1 MQGLPIPATRRT
13 PERRLTSSL
22 QHADAIAKHSAPW
35 HTAPVGRWK
44 ANHHVPV
51 WSSIRQVHPCKFWS
65 KQAGQPARAPIQES
79 IAAEDVQSQLLKQ
92 LVEDTLRQETWD
104 GSMEQTAERLDAVL
118 NDCVRTVYPP
128 KSRPDDR
135 LFTQPTYQLK
145 LKNMW
150 AVYADYKRAR
160 VATMGNILHK
170 WKLLTT
176 FHKASKLFRE
186 HAKLAKRTKITRVA
200 GELAEASAKGDQRG
214 IWQGAKKLAPWK
226 PRTKMSIRGPEGTI
240 LSPEEQLQALL
251 DYSTRKFCHGDP
263 EISEHRMHAD
273 FTLTEQEVERLVSKT
288 PLRKAVPESVAPS
301 AVWKL
306 CAASI
311 SQVIVHALRSS
322 WGAAQP
328 ALIPQHWKDSQL
340 VWIAKPNKDPSKPQ
354 GYRPIELSHPLA
366 KSLNKLVRERLQP
379 YLESKLRHLPQ
390 FAYTNGRGVLDA
402 LLRVHSHLRSARQLS
417 LQGRA
422 SIYALHQGRRANPCV
437 GGLSFSLDLE
447 GAFDSVPRPKLA
459 ESLRRLGVPE
469 DLIDLAMEFYSNAR
483 YHTHIGE
490 HKGHVTT
497 TCGIKQGC
505 TLAPYLFV
513 AHTLAILEDIQVRVG
528 GDWVQTCMTFF
539 ADDALGCWHI
549 HSLPELRKAFAD
561 IQVIIDVFN
570 EQGMTLSNDKSVV
583 LYDLQGR
590 DAGRF
595 LARRKVRKHQQ
606 QHFLFRQRGQNL
618 WVPIKKSH
626 EYLGTIIA
634 YRDAQSKTVTHRLKK
649 ARGQY
654 SQLRKTINST
664 RIVSNRPRYQVWR
677 AGVLSAATYGLLS
690 VGVTSTSKR
699 SLQAMASRQMRA
711 IARRP
716 AHLTH
721 LTNAQVRQALNAE
734 EPLAAL
740 HAQGEKYLQ
749 RLHEVARLQPDDIRG
764 QESSRLQLAYALS
777 TLQVEPEPPAGGLPT
792 EAPEAS
798 QFRCQHCHKKYDSL
812 TSLKKHMAISHKVKF
827 TQCVAFDP
835 ARHAIGNL
843 PQCAFC
849 HRKFDSWHA
858 LKQHIQRLNCP
869 ILMQQVGLS
878 EAVPSGSSLEVRPS
892 VAGRQ
897 PGHEDPDIQACIGE
911 KGWQALLDSPHAQ
924 HFRQHCSLCNRWIKD
939 PTALKRHLKQT
950 HGNLWA
956 LVAPELE
963 AKCAEVKHQLSRDG
977 TCPWCERTSYS
988 RHYHQCNVI
997 FQSALLGLLHGR
1009 QRDGRLREL
1018 ATGPS
1023 GSTRTTGD
1031 NGSEAAPR
1039 EQLSGRT
1046 TKQEGQAH
1054 KTGRQGWRPGSPPT
1068 ADWERGDHASVTMSA
1083 ARGCIEPHQAGD
1095 IPHTAPSTKRP
1106 RRCAQGAVQRRH
1118 SVARQEEQRG
1128 ASTGP
1133 SARSSLDCFWP
1144 KHRPGSNSSPKTKQ
1158 Q

>member
-1 MQGLPIPATRRT
+1 
-13 PERRLTSSL
+13 
-22 QHADAIAKHSAPW
+22 
-35 HTAPVGRWK
+35 
-44 ANHHVPV
+44 
-51 WSSIRQVHPCKFWS
+51 
-65 KQAGQPARAPIQES
+65 
-79 IAAEDVQSQLLKQ
+79 
-92 LVEDTLRQETWD
+92 
-104 GSMEQTAERLDAVL
+104 
-118 NDCVRTVYPP
+118 
-128 KSRPDDR
+128 
-135 LFTQPTYQLK
+135 
-145 LKNMW
+145 
-150 AVYADYKRAR
+150 
-160 VATMGNILHK
+160 
-170 WKLLTT
+170 
-176 FHKASKLFRE
+176 
-186 HAKLAKRTKITRVA
+186 
-200 GELAEASAKGDQRG
+200 
-214 IWQGAKKLAPWK
+214 
-226 PRTKMSIRGPEGTI
+226 MSIRGPEGTI

-251 DYSTRKFCHGDP
+251 DHSTRKFCHGDP
-263 EISEHRMHAD
+263 YISEHRMTMD
-273 FTLTEQEVERLVSKT
+273 FTVTEQEVERLISKT

-306 CAASI
+306 CAESV
-311 SQVIVHALRSS
+311 SQVIVHALRSC
-322 WGAAQP
+322 WGAEMP

-354 GYRPIELSHPLA
+354 GYRPIGLSHPLA
-366 KSLNKLVRERLQP
+366 KSLNKLVRERLRP
-379 YLESKLRHLPQ
+379 YLESKLQHLPQ

-402 LLRVHSHLRSARQLS
+402 LLRVHSHLRNARLLS

-422 SIYALHQGRRANPCV
+422 SIYELHQGRRANPCV

-459 ESLRRLGVPE
+459 ESLRRLTAPE
-469 DLIDLAMEFYSNAR
+469 DLIHLAMEFYSDAR
-483 YHTHIGE
+483 YHTRVGE

-513 AHTLAILEDIQVRVG
+513 AHTLAILEDIQARVG
-528 GDWVQTCMTFF
+528 GDWVQTCVTFF
-539 ADDALGCWHI
+539 ADDALGCWNI
-549 HSLPELRKAFAD
+549 HSLSELRKAFAD
-561 IQVIIDVFN
+561 IQAIIDVFN

-583 LYDLQGR
+583 LYDLRGR
-590 DAGRF
+590 DAGKF

-606 QHFLFRQRGQNL
+606 QHFHFHQRGQDL

-654 SQLRKTINST
+654 SQLRKTINSA
-664 RIVSNRPRYQVWR
+664 RIVSNRPRYHVWR

-690 VGVTSTSKR
+690 VGVTGASKR

-716 AHLTH
+716 AHVSH

-749 RLHEVARLQPDDIRG
+749 KLNEVARLQPDDIRG
-764 QESSRLQLAYALS
+764 QESSRQQLEYALS
-777 TLQVEPEPPAGGLPT
+777 TLLPEPEPPTGGMPT
-792 EAPEAS
+792 EAPEAGRF
-798 QFRCQHCHKKYDSL
+798 QCQQCHKKYDSL

-827 TQCVAFDP
+827 TQCVDFDP

-843 PQCAFC
+843 PQ
-849 HRKFDSWHA
+849 FDTWHA
-858 LKQHIQRLNCP
+858 LKQHIQRLNCQ
-869 ILMQQVGLS
+869 ILMQQVGLTG
-878 EAVPSGSSLEVRPS
+878 AVAPGASLEVRPS

-897 PGHEDPDIQACIGE
+897 PGHEDPDIQTCVE
-911 KGWQALLDSPHAQ
+911 KNGWTALLDSPHAQ

-950 HGNLWA
+950 HGDLWDS
-956 LVAPELE
+956 VAPALE
-963 AKCAEVKHQLSRDG
+963 AKCAEVKQQLTRDG

-997 FQSALLGLLHGR
+997 FQSALLGLLHDR

-1018 ATGPS
+1018 ATGPN
-1023 GSTRTTGD
+1023 GPTRTTRD

-1046 TKQEGQAH
+1046 TQQEGQAN
-1054 KTGRQGWRPGSPPT
+1054 KTGRPGSRPKPRQ
-1068 ADWERGDHASVTMSA
+1068 EQIGNVVTMLASLCLQQEDA
-1083 ARGCIEPHQAGD
+1083 LNRIRLETS
-1095 IPHTAPSTKRP
+1095 HTLHLAQQG
-1106 RRCAQGAVQRRH
+1106 QGAVLKALYNAGTAWQVKKNSGEPVQALRVVLFGLLLAETQARIQLFSKDDAAVKAAQANHILDKGKRFVYQKWDAQASKLVTDPDKKGLTLEEVMAILTELRKLSNDQIITKFNASRRLRKEPDNDEKAVFTVE
-1118 SVARQEEQRG
+1118 VAMRSPPANRIQGLLDQMTDNAAWGLVAAQLRPPNLKRRG
-1128 ASTGP
+1128 LAS
-1133 SARSSLDCFWP
+1133 AIP
-1144 KHRPGSNSSPKTKQ
+1144 KALEAD
-1158 Q
+1158 